1 MNSVESLSDQ
11 NLKHTYSVARGYDEV
26 VSTREEPEV
35 AVLYK
40 SLVSSRAQKRKL
52 TSSCTPRSPVR

>member
-35 AVLYK
+35 AVL
-40 SLVSSRAQKRKL
+40 
-52 TSSCTPRSPVR
+52 